1 MDAICEAIDSRA
13 SRDELIDHLALRHMF
28 ALQQLEL
35 ADGSAT
41 RIIGLPLSVLRRLH
55 SACIDREA
63 VDPPHGPG

>member
-1 MDAICEAIDSRA
+1 
-13 SRDELIDHLALRHMF
+13 MF